1 MDKIRGKRKEESG
14 GRKEESGERI
24 APLTTADAALT
35 AGGELLTDA
44 DEQLLAQFFMAAQQ
58 EAVADDGFSQR
69 VMERIDAQTVAAA
82 KRSNRLSWLWTLFC
96 VLLALGIFSW
106 LGGWSH
112 LATVMVGFLYHV
124 PTLGQLVQL
133 VFVGV
138 LLILL
143 AAGEVIRRERLS
155 LGGLFN
161 TPI

>member
-1 MDKIRGKRKEESG
+1 MEKG
-14 GRKEESGERI
+14 GRR
-24 APLTTADAALT
+24 APLTAADAAQK

-44 DEQLLAQFFMAAQQ
+44 DEQLLAQFFMAAQR

-112 LATVMVGFLYHV
+112 LATVIVGFLYRV

-133 VFVGV
+133 MLCGAFVTMLAVAEV
-138 LLILL
+138 L
-143 AAGEVIRRERLS
+143 RREHITIRS
-155 LGGLFN
+155 LRV
-161 TPI
+161 

>member
-1 MDKIRGKRKEESG
+1 MEKG
-14 GRKEESGERI
+14 GRR
-24 APLTTADAALT
+24 APLTAADAAQK

-58 EAVADDGFSQR
+58 ETVADDGFSQR
-69 VMERIDAQTVAAA
+69 VIGRIEAETVMLA

>member
-1 MDKIRGKRKEESG
+1 MEKG
-14 GRKEESGERI
+14 GRR
-24 APLTTADAALT
+24 APLTAADAAQK

-58 EAVADDGFSQR
+58 ETVADDGFSLR
-69 VMERIDAQTVAAA
+69 VMERIDAQTVMLA
-82 KRSNRLSWLWTLFC
+82 KRSQRLSWLWTSFC

-112 LATVMVGFLYHV
+112 LATVIVGFLYHV

-161 TPI
+161 TQI

>member
-1 MDKIRGKRKEESG
+1 MDKIRGK
-14 GRKEESGERI
+14 RKEESGERI

-35 AGGELLTDA
+35 ADSELISAD
-44 DEQLLAQFFMAAQQ
+44 DEQLLAQFFMAAQR